1 MIEKALRI
9 SKKKKICHW
18 VHNYEMIYLP
28 QQNFPL
34 KGNLVYWN
42 LFLQYTQYT
51 AMIKIYVRF
60 YEKNKCRR
68 FCDQNPI
75 IFRK

>member
-9 SKKKKICHW
+9 SKKKKIYHW

-28 QQNFPL
+28 QRNFHL

-42 LFLQYTQYT
+42 LFLQYT
-51 AMIKIYVRF
+51 AS
-60 YEKNKCRR
+60 
-68 FCDQNPI
+68 
-75 IFRK
+75 